1 MTNGMNET
9 LTLKQKEN
17 MNKPIIKMAL
27 MMLDNIRTQLIEGGC
42 DETDIQDVMT
52 KFHPSVNEKFINKDD
67 YINADKAMSIL
78 HLGSNRAKFFEL
90 IKAYGIESHKLNN
103 MPIGYKKSEII
114 AMAQDLKEEVK
125 EREKKEKKRKGQRK
139 FLW

>member
-1 MTNGMNET
+1 MNET
-9 LTLKQKEN
+9 LTLKQQEN

-27 MMLDNIRTQLIEGGC
+27 MMLDNIRKQLINGEC
-42 DETDIQDVMT
+42 DESDIQDAMT

-78 HLGSNRAKFFEL
+78 HLGSNRSKFFEL

-114 AMAQDLKEEVK
+114 AMAQDLQEEVK